1 MTYSDFIEI
10 VEKTKKDKPILFEL
24 ESDKLAS
31 LEDIQIFESETGIIL
46 PEEYKKFLSEFGG
59 GYFGFA
65 TIYSLDK
72 DSSFYLL
79 DNQKYIPDNYLAI
92 SDNGCGDVY
101 IMKKLDGNISSEIF
115 FYDHETGN
123 VSDKEYENIYEFLV
137 SVGLRK

>member
-101 IMKKLDGNISSEIF
+101 IMNKLDGNISSEIF

-137 SVGLRK
+137 SVGLSK